1 MIVGDTGSVIER
13 LIKSGKFTYDE
24 DNMCLSKVTNTNKLK
39 AKNKSNDDGDS
50 KFKTISEM
58 NHKPQKNLKKSID
71 ENEGKNENY
80 IESKMKSPK
89 DSLKKKAKNKLR
101 KTYHHAQRSEII
113 KSNKNEICKTENN
126 IEGDWYKEIE
136 NMIIGEAKKSKEAKR
151 KSHQNVNGLLENNN
165 NRSSSLTKRKKKEE
179 DKNTS
184 IFEDNKVL
192 LNRSVASNRE
202 IKPKKNNSKKLLNK
216 STFGYNQANNSCDKN
231 TFGRSTL
238 VNHKKSKFLTH
249 NNNPINNNSVDMK
262 RKSTLV
268 PKTKLSN
275 INRNSTKSDIMIRTV
290 KTKSIH
296 YPNNNLS
303 KSMHFKLNT
312 NKHTIKNQKSNLN
325 NSIKKHKKVEDLSED
340 EFFSSGKLK
349 KIKNIQTSYRTK
361 KYVRK
366 VKTLAKKKTNEIK
379 EFSIEENN
387 KDDIYSSG
395 YFGKRREMSCKK
407 RSIKIKI

>member
-1 MIVGDTGSVIER
+1 MAKMGFNKMEIRFNLIKNFHNKITTVYDLLLKKEIENGKKSIADLNSDLYDRYINDKMNKISHYGSLEKALKHRICDDKKVLNILPNYYEDKYDDNNENMIVGDTGSVIER

-80 IESKMKSPK
+80 IENKMKSPK

-113 KSNKNEICKTENN
+113 KRNKNEICKTENN
-126 IEGDWYKEIE
+126 IEDDWYEEIE

-202 IKPKKNNSKKLLNK
+202 IKPKKNNSKKLLTK

-249 NNNPINNNSVDMK
+249 DNNPINNNSVDMK
-262 RKSTLV
+262 RKNTLN
-268 PKTKLSN
+268 PKTKLGS
-275 INRNSTKSDIMIRTV
+275 INYNATKSDIMIRKV
-290 KTKSIH
+290 QIMMLTK
-296 YPNNNLS
+296 
-303 KSMHFKLNT
+303 
-312 NKHTIKNQKSNLN
+312 QK
-325 NSIKKHKKVEDLSED
+325 E
-340 EFFSSGKLK
+340 
-349 KIKNIQTSYRTK
+349 
-361 KYVRK
+361 
-366 VKTLAKKKTNEIK
+366 
-379 EFSIEENN
+379 
-387 KDDIYSSG
+387 
-395 YFGKRREMSCKK
+395 
-407 RSIKIKI
+407 

>member
-1 MIVGDTGSVIER
+1 MIVGDSGSVIER

-24 DNMCLSKVTNTNKLK
+24 ENMCLSKVTHTNKPK
-39 AKNKSNDDGDS
+39 AKKRNNDDGDS

-80 IESKMKSPK
+80 IENKMKSPK

-113 KSNKNEICKTENN
+113 KRNKNEICKTENN
-126 IEGDWYKEIE
+126 IEDDWYEEIE

-184 IFEDNKVL
+184 FFEDNKVL

-202 IKPKKNNSKKLLNK
+202 IKPKKNNSKKLLTK

-249 NNNPINNNSVDMK
+249 DNNPINNNSVDMK
-262 RKSTLV
+262 RKNTLN
-268 PKTKLSN
+268 PKTKLGS
-275 INRNSTKSDIMIRTV
+275 INYNATKSDVMLRTA

-296 YPNNNLS
+296 DNNNLS

-312 NKHTIKNQKSNLN
+312 NRHIIKNQKSNLN
-325 NSIKKHKKVEDLSED
+325 NSIKKSKKVEDLSDE

-349 KIKNIQTSYRTK
+349 KIKNIQTSYK
-361 KYVRK
+361 AQKYIRK

-379 EFSIEENN
+379 EFTIEENSN
-387 KDDIYSSG
+387 DDIYSSG
-395 YFGKRREMSCKK
+395 NFGRKRVMSCKK
-407 RSIKIKI
+407 RNVKIKI